1 MKKVLIV
8 GATSRIAEEAARIW
22 AQRGDHLFL
31 VGRNAQRLEAIAS
44 DLAVRG
50 ALRVGIH
57 VMDANDFAA
66 HAAMFAAARCHL
78 SGLDTVL
85 IAHGSLPDQRAC
97 EQSMERMLNELTTN
111 GLSAV
116 SLLRLAGEEF
126 EKQRAGAIGVI
137 SSVAGDRGRQSNY
150 VYGSAKAL
158 VSTYA
163 SGLAQRLHPAG
174 VTVVNFKPGF
184 VDTPMTAQFKKGL
197 LWAKA
202 PGVAAKM
209 VRALDGR
216 SSGGRY
222 LPAFWKPIMAI
233 IRAIPDRVFVRLKL

>member
-1 MKKVLIV
+1 MKKVLII

-31 VGRNAQRLEAIAS
+31 VGRSAQKLEDIAR
-44 DLAVRG
+44 DLTVRG
-50 ALRVGIH
+50 APRVGIH
-57 VMDANDFAA
+57 VIDANDFAA
-66 HAAMFAAARCHL
+66 HAAMYEAARTFL
-78 SGLDTVL
+78 QGLDTVL

-97 EQSMERMLNELTTN
+97 EQSMERMLHELTTN
-111 GLSAV
+111 GLSTV
-116 SLLRLAGEEF
+116 SLLRLAANDLER
-126 EKQRAGAIGVI
+126 QRAGAIGVI

-158 VSTYA
+158 VSTFA

-197 LWAKA
+197 LWAQPA
-202 PGVAAKM
+202 SVAASM
-209 VRALDGR
+209 VRTLDGKG
-216 SSGGRY
+216 SGGRY
-222 LPAFWKPIMAI
+222 LPGFWKPIMAI
-233 IRAIPDRVFVRLKL
+233 IRAIPDRVFVRMKL